1 MWWKFRNALQQV
13 HLWIG
18 LTLSIPFILIGVSGS
33 LIVLVHALPDFQVPF
48 SASSGEH
55 QSLTQII
62 AAANKAAPEGKS
74 AGLIRMPQGLWE
86 PASVQLTEP
95 GNNQNQLGDTIFVD
109 PVSLEILGNA
119 ERRRNGEFLRFL
131 TSMHLALM
139 FPSYYGA
146 QTVGWMG
153 VAMCFFGVTGLI
165 LWWPKRG
172 QWRAAFTVKKT
183 ARGFRLNRDLH
194 SVIGFWSL
202 PVFMILSVSGVYLVF
217 PTTFGDTIE
226 AMLPHEST
234 LVHREVDAAT
244 IASIPN
250 PNALTADDAAKLALA
265 AVPGARLHSVQ
276 LPPGAEGTFMVTL
289 MPHYSSEGAPQISA
303 FVGPGTDVSAVVDP
317 RQDPLGTRILD
328 WSKALHFGLGLGVI
342 WKVLVFFSGF
352 LPLLFAI
359 TGLRMWQIRRA
370 QKRAVP
376 EGLPAPAE

>member
-289 MPHYSSEGAPQISA
+289 MAHYSSEGAPQISA

-376 EGLPAPAE
+376 EGLPVPAE